1 MSRVALSQDFVKRTI
16 ARRWSEFTER
26 ACRHFRAL
34 HAEDIGWYDAAQLD
48 EAARQGVQAA
58 RAYGNDSEGG
68 ILDYL
73 TLVYMLGREFTTD
86 PQYAT
91 WIGPWL
97 EYHRDSGERLKVEHI
112 IAEALPFS
120 DAIEPT
126 PTAWMNA
133 LAMAQAGLDAAT
145 PLAGGQLKLD
155 QAVQTTGHLLAH
167 AWPQRW
173 QHLPPEQLPAC
184 LIAYNAT
191 IGGLRLR
198 TGGEVAA
205 FALLALRFGA
215 AFCDEVRFDRFRS
228 AAAHPGSGRDR
239 IVALLEAAGS
249 LAHHSD
255 NPWKP
260 E

>member
-1 MSRVALSQDFVKRTI
+1 MNRVALSQDFLERTT

-26 ACRHFRAL
+26 ACQHFRAL
-34 HAEDIGWYDAAQLD
+34 HAEGTGSYDAAQLE
-48 EAARQGVQAA
+48 EAARQAVQAA

-73 TLVYMLGREFTTD
+73 TLVYMLGREFATD

-97 EYHRDSGERLKVEHI
+97 EYHQDNGERLKVEHI
-112 IAEALPFS
+112 IAEALPFA

-126 PTAWMNA
+126 LTAWRNA

-155 QAVQTTGHLLAH
+155 QAVQATGHLLAQ

-215 AFCDEVRFDRFRS
+215 AFCDEVRFDHFRRV
-228 AAAHPGSGRDR
+228 AAHPGSGRDR
-239 IVALLEAAGS
+239 IEALLEAAGS
-249 LAHHSD
+249 LPRQSD
-255 NPWKP
+255 NFRKP